1 MKTLKKFAELHNFR
15 VDMQRKAC
23 YGKYNGY
30 DIIIMNLQNQ
40 KNYMIQLSVCH
51 EDANATQE
59 AKNYTFSLAS
69 QYEGVH
75 YANYA
80 SPNLTISVKRNS
92 KSGPNLDLL
101 VDVIT
106 RYLGQHQ
113 FQNCC
118 QTCQQTSQTGFYSVQ
133 GKPYILC
140 PDCFNKVSSS
150 MMYRHSE
157 APKENVALGILG
169 AILGS
174 LVGVILWMI
183 LYRIGIIA
191 AICGSVMVYC
201 SLKCYEK
208 LGHVLTKKGLII
220 STLICVLMIF
230 LAEYASLSIEIYIQL
245 KDIYVMN
252 FFEALQVTPS
262 FLGDSNVLPYFIRDL
277 VIGYIFLIA
286 TSASSIRNISHQL
299 NTQDEISRLY

>member
-1 MKTLKKFAELHNFR
+1 MKTLKKFAELHNFS
-15 VDMQRKAC
+15 VDQQRRAC
-23 YGKYNGY
+23 YGRYNGY

-51 EDANATQE
+51 PDAQVTQE

-92 KSGPNLDLL
+92 KSGPNLDML
-101 VDVIT
+101 VDVVT
-106 RYLGQHQ
+106 RYLAQHQ

-118 QTCQQTSQTGFYSVQ
+118 QTCQQTSSTAFYSVQ

-140 PDCFNKVSSS
+140 PECFNKVSSS
-150 MMYRHSE
+150 MMHRQSE
-157 APKENVALGILG
+157 APKENVALGTLG
-169 AILGS
+169 AFLGS
-174 LVGVILWMI
+174 LVGVVLWMI

-191 AICGSVMVYC
+191 AICGALMVYC
-201 SLKCYEK
+201 SIRGYEK

-220 STLICVLMIF
+220 STLICILMIF
-230 LAEYASLSIEIYIQL
+230 IAEYASLAIEVYIQL
-245 KDIYVMN
+245 KDIYVMSII
-252 FFEALQVTPS
+252 EALEVTPS
-262 FLGDSNVLPYFIRDL
+262 FLGDSNVLPYFIKDL
-277 VIGYIFLIA
+277 VIGYLFLII
-286 TSASSIRNISHQL
+286 TSASSIRNIGHQL
-299 NTQDEISRLY
+299 NTQDEVARLY